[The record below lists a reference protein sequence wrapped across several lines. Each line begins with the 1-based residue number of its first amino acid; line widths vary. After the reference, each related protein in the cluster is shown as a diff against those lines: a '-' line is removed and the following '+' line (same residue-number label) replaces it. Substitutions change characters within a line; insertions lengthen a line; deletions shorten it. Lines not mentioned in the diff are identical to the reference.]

1 MKKLSG
7 LSTDYEGR
15 CGNCHKFFGEGDL
28 YCRYCGTKAGE
39 GRYEPY
45 DDIMQCVYG
54 PPPTERL
61 HTCNE
66 CGYSWKSWAMIDN
79 ERYCPKCGGA
89 VTAAETGDPLF
100 KEETGGTDMS
110 VKVYIDGQEGTTG
123 LKILE
128 RFEGRNDIEIIKISE
143 ELRKDPAE
151 RARLINSAD
160 YVFLCLPDD
169 ASREAVSF
177 IDKDND
183 HVRIIDASTAH
194 RTNPDWAYGFPE
206 LSPAHRAK
214 IESSNRVAVP
224 GCYASGFNSIVYPL
238 VANGII
244 PADYPVFAYATSGYS
259 GAGKKAIAVYEGDD
273 KPFEF
278 NSPRQYALSQA
289 HKHLPEMQKISGL
302 TYKPMFNPMVCDY
315 FSGMVVSVPIQT
327 RTLPK
332 AYTPAEIHEMYAKH
346 YAGAKLVE
354 VMPLMSADEQKSFF
368 LASNTL
374 SGQNKLQVFV
384 FGSDEQILL
393 CARLDNLGKGA
404 SGAAVQCLNI
414 MMGIDETTGLV

>member
-1 MKKLSG
+1 M
-7 LSTDYEGR
+7 
-15 CGNCHKFFGEGDL
+15 
-28 YCRYCGTKAGE
+28 
-39 GRYEPY
+39 
-45 DDIMQCVYG
+45 
-54 PPPTERL
+54 
-61 HTCNE
+61 
-66 CGYSWKSWAMIDN
+66 
-79 ERYCPKCGGA
+79 
-89 VTAAETGDPLF
+89 
-100 KEETGGTDMS
+100 

-123 LKILE
+123 LKIME
-128 RFEGRNDIEIIKISE
+128 RFEGRNDIEIIRISE
-143 ELRKDPAE
+143 EKRKDPAE

-160 YVFLCLPDD
+160 YVFLCLPDA

-206 LSPAHRAK
+206 LSPEHREK
-214 IESSNRVAVP
+214 IKTSNRVAVP
-224 GCYASGFNSIVYPL
+224 GCYASGFASIVYPL
-238 VANGII
+238 VSNGII

-259 GAGKKAIAVYEGDD
+259 GAGKKAIAVYEGGD

-278 NSPRQYALSQA
+278 NSPRQYALSQQ
-289 HKHLPEMQKISGL
+289 HKHLPEMKAVSGL
-302 TYKPMFNPMVCDY
+302 AYTPMFNPMVCDY
-315 FSGMVVSVPIQT
+315 FSGMVVSMPIQT

-332 AYTPAEIHEMYAKH
+332 AVSPAQIQEMYAKH
-346 YAGAKLVE
+346 YAGANMVE
-354 VMPLMSADEQKSFF
+354 VMPLMPEDEQKSFF

-374 SGQNKLQVFV
+374 SGVNKLQVFV

-414 MMGIDETTGLV
+414 MMGIDETTGLI